1 MMGSITTIM
10 DEVKNYQEHDLKS
23 GLEKGEF
30 PLYLKSSSANEWR
43 KFEYG
48 LYLLNMNLSQL
59 RWSCNEKTL
68 DLSLTLDNL
77 NGMFCLCTSVFK
89 PIPMSNSMPPL
100 LTKTVFPPVGGRQQ
114 VIIKHGRAIISGTG
128 CLSAKRIIP
137 LAYCGVV
144 IHSIDLFYT
153 SN

>member
-30 PLYLKSSSANEWR
+30 PLYLKNSSANEWR

-114 VIIKHGRAIISGTG
+114 VIIKHGRAIIPGIMFVKLNCDPNLNS
-128 CLSAKRIIP
+128 P
-137 LAYCGVV
+137 F
-144 IHSIDLFYT
+144 HE
-153 SN
+153 

>member
-30 PLYLKSSSANEWR
+30 PLYLKNSSANEWR

-68 DLSLTLDNL
+68 DLSLTLENL

-114 VIIKHGRAIISGTG
+114 VLIKHGRAIIPGIY
-128 CLSAKRIIP
+128 AI
-137 LAYCGVV
+137 
-144 IHSIDLFYT
+144 
-153 SN
+153 

>member
-1 MMGSITTIM
+1 MGSITTIM

-30 PLYLKSSSANEWR
+30 PLYLKNSSANEWR

-114 VIIKHGRAIISGTG
+114 VIIKHGKAIIPGKFIF
-128 CLSAKRIIP
+128 AK
-137 LAYCGVV
+137 LY
-144 IHSIDLFYT
+144 SDLNLNDPIYH
-153 SN
+153 N